1 MNLITGL
8 FPIGLVKDN
17 KALYCKYL
25 KQTQTY
31 TYINNLLFMGG
42 RSSQRKEIRPKSLKE
57 KQNVQFSIKILFAI
71 PNSLSLP

>member
-17 KALYCKYL
+17 EALYCKFL
-25 KQTQTY
+25 KQTQTHIY
-31 TYINNLLFMGG
+31 LLFMGG

-57 KQNVQFSIKILFAI
+57 K
-71 PNSLSLP
+71 